1 MTPSSS
7 RSKPLP
13 PHSIDEAPAKLR
25 PTLILVQPDPQRTPH
40 QQPRRSPLALWHL
53 LSLDAPSV
61 ATVWTIAVA
70 SAVGLRLPWTSPAAM
85 FVAVWMLY
93 AADRLLDARP
103 LPGGRSP
110 PELEERHR
118 FHHRHRRAFLIGIA
132 IAAFALIALLRSLD
146 PQAVRLYTLLA
157 TLLGAWFLIIHARP
171 LPGDGAHRLPKEL
184 AVGIFFPAA
193 VFIPTVARLPQLRLD
208 LLPIALLLAATCS
221 LNCLFLY
228 AWEHPRHRAHAHWST
243 RWATHH
249 LVALTWTVAALSL
262 LLILT
267 APLLAFLVIA
277 PSAQLHRGATMLTS
291 CILASSLLLLLLHR
305 LRSRLNPLHL
315 RALADLV
322 LLTPLLLGLA
332 ELFRL

>member
-1 MTPSSS
+1 MTPPSP
-7 RSKPLP
+7 RSTS
-13 PHSIDEAPAKLR
+13 PHPQSPNEAPQIKPSPSL
-25 PTLILVQPDPQRTPH
+25 TLVARTAPRDAPH
-40 QQPRRSPLALWHL
+40 HNPLALWHL

-61 ATVWTIAVA
+61 ATIWTLAVA
-70 SAVGLRLPWTSPAAM
+70 SAVGLHLPWTSPAAM

-103 LPGGRSP
+103 LPGGQSP

-118 FHHRHRRAFLIGIA
+118 FHHRHRRAFLIVIA
-132 IAAFALIALLRSLD
+132 ISACVLVALLRSID
-146 PQAVRLYTLLA
+146 PHAMRLYTLLA

-171 LPGDGAHRLPKEL
+171 LPGDGSHRLPKEL

-221 LNCLFLY
+221 LNCLYLY
-228 AWEHPRHRAHAHWST
+228 AWEHLGPRTRAHWST

-249 LVALTWTVAALSL
+249 LVALTWTVATLSL
-262 LLILT
+262 LLILVS
-267 APLLAFLVIA
+267 PLLD
-277 PSAQLHRGATMLTS
+277 PSAQLHRGTTILTT
-291 CILASSLLLLLLHR
+291 CILASSLLLLLLHH
-305 LRSRLNPLHL
+305 LRNRIAAVHL

-322 LLTPLLLGLA
+322 LLTPLIPLTFSLLV
-332 ELFRL
+332 